1 MRMSEQ
7 QTYFSP
13 DRDGVDL
20 VARVAQGD
28 KSAMKQLYQDH
39 ADAVAR
45 FVRPRIRDAAE
56 ADDIVHDTMLS
67 VWRGA
72 AGFQGRSSVRSW
84 ILTLA
89 RNKTVDHIRKQ
100 ARVTLGEADE
110 ALPDDAPNAEEVLGA
125 SQDAARLKACIDQ
138 LPERQRTALHLVF
151 YEEMTCAQAA
161 SVEATSDGTVKS
173 RIYHA
178 KQLLMRCLSR
188 RGAK

>member
-1 MRMSEQ
+1 MTDQSTLPKREPQ
-7 QTYFSP
+7 
-13 DRDGVDL
+13 DAAL
-20 VARVAQGD
+20 LARIGQGD
-28 KSAMKQLYQDH
+28 MSAMKTLYEYH

-45 FVRPRIRDAAE
+45 FVRPRVRDAAE

-100 ARVTLGEADE
+100 ARVTLSEADD
-110 ALPDDAPNAEEVLGA
+110 ARVDDAPNPEAVMGA
-125 SQDAARLKACIDQ
+125 AQDAARLRACLDK
-138 LPERQRTALHLVF
+138 LPDRQRAAIHLAF
-151 YEEMTCAQAA
+151 YEEMSCAEVAV
-161 SVEATSDGTVKS
+161 VENVPEGTVKS

-178 KQLLMRCLSR
+178 KKLLMRCLSR
-188 RGAK
+188 GGLK